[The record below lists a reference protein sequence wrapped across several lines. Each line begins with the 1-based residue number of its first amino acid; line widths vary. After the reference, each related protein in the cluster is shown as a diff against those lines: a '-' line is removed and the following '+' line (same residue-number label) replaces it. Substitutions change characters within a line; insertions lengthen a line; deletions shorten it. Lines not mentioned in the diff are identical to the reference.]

1 MASTFTPGQAF
12 DYAKRFIKNM
22 PLEQVAVQVC
32 NDVSSYM
39 WMAAPWRW
47 SIGAFPNIALAN
59 STQDYTV
66 TLPVDFLYLET
77 SYVTDQAGG
86 IPKVFYIE
94 PTLAAG
100 GKQGT
105 PSRIAVVSGTNGA
118 SGTVRFL
125 PKPGPGSIPTGWTTI
140 SYYKK
145 MAPVITAKNMNT
157 AGTLVFDD
165 EWSHVYVSGVLYYA
179 YLFGDDQRAG
189 GAQID
194 PATGKVTFTGQRGV
208 WEANIMLMKQREK
221 LAGVSAVTSEQ
232 KELV

>member
-1 MASTFTPGQAF
+1 MASTFSPGQAF

-22 PLEQVAVQVC
+22 PLEQVSVQIC
-32 NDVSSYM
+32 DDVNKYM

-47 SIGAFPNIALAN
+47 AIGAFPNIPLAN

-66 TLPVDFLYLET
+66 TLPADFLFLET

-86 IPKVFYIE
+86 IPKIFHVESTIA
-94 PTLAAG
+94 PG
-100 GKQGT
+100 GLQGT
-105 PSRIAVVSGTNGA
+105 PSRVAVVSGNAGG

-125 PKPGPGSIPTGWTTI
+125 PAPGPGSIPTGWTTI
-140 SYYKK
+140 SYYRR
-145 MAPVITAKNMNT
+145 MAPVITPSNFNT
-157 AGTLVFDD
+157 PGVLVFDD
-165 EWSHVYVSGVLYYA
+165 EWFHVYISGVLYYA

-194 PATGKVTFTGQRGV
+194 PSSNKVSFTGQRGV

-221 LAGVSAVTSEQ
+221 LAGQTGVQPEQ
-232 KELV
+232 PQQV